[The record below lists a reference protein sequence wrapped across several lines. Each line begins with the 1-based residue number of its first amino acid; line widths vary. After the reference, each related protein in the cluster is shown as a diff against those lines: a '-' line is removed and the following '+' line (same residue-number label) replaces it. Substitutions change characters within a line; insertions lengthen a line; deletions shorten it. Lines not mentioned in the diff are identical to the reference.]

1 MQFQEVPLPVVS
13 RLYGIQGDVLAEAR
27 ADEIRCFDA
36 RVTDGLIRVTLTAR
50 QQGEPYWF
58 ACVGHL
64 NSFLGG
70 RPHRLATDDEARQ
83 AIAAVRRLVTGTPE
97 LVEHHD
103 PALTMR
109 VFLELWAVPRRAPKT
124 VAESGGIAE

>member
-1 MQFQEVPLPVVS
+1 MQFQEIPLSIVG
-13 RLYGIQGDVLAEAR
+13 RLYGIQRDALTEAR
-27 ADEIRCFDA
+27 ADGIRCFDA

-50 QQGEPYWF
+50 QQGEQYWF

-70 RPHRLATDDEARQ
+70 RPRRLATDDEARQ

-97 LVEHHD
+97 LVEYRD
-103 PALTMR
+103 PALPMR
-109 VFLELWAVPRRAPKT
+109 VFLERSAVPRRAPKT
-124 VAESGGIAE
+124 VPESGGIAE